1 MFTAPAWLGV
11 GMGIVSL
18 LLLSPAIFKEHNI
31 TADLNR
37 RMTEAA
43 KGKTEFTPSENLSNG
58 IVIAK

>member
-31 TADLNR
+31 TADINR
-37 RMTEAA
+37 RMTQAA
-43 KGKTEFTPSENLSNG
+43 KGIDFNPIRKKF
-58 IVIAK
+58 